1 MINHRKPIDKLMDCQ
16 HVKRWNL
23 VATTIESNVASHS
36 FNVAVLAMAIN
47 NRMRN
52 VGDTN
57 EMEICYHAIMH
68 DVDEAETGDMPTPTK
83 AALREAGVNPNALYP
98 TQGKV
103 QPPSAKVRQI
113 IKLADLLENFSFI
126 SEYGAGTRARAAAA
140 EVRGRL
146 DEAIGGASEDM
157 ADAARWV
164 LAYVQQRRSDEEGE
178 RSRFA
183 EDNKRSDTAI
193 SFPVPS
199 VMGRVPRHS
208 TGST

>member
-36 FNVAVLAMAIN
+36 FNVAMLAMAIN

-52 VGDTN
+52 CGFTN

-83 AALREAGVNPNALYP
+83 TALKKAGVDPNALYQ

-103 QPPSAKVRQI
+103 SKPDATVKQI
-113 IKLADLLENFSFI
+113 VKLADLIENYTFI
-126 SEYGAGTRARAAAA
+126 SEYGAGTRARTAAS

-146 DEAIGGASEDM
+146 GDAIAGASEDM

-193 SFPVPS
+193 PFPVSS
-199 VMGRVPRHS
+199 VVDRVSRDS
-208 TGST
+208 TGSA